1 MPEISYEIR
10 PSGPL
15 FEGVDVTGV
24 VDREITTTL
33 RELGL
38 LGQRLVV
45 QGSPRGVASGGGG
58 LRGSIY
64 TELRGTPGL
73 RSQIIAS
80 PLVYAPIVEVG
91 RRPGQ
96 RMPPHAPILLWTRRK
111 LGVSGEGAVHAAFLI
126 ARKIARRGTQ
136 GAFMFQRAYQRL
148 RPYAQQQF
156 QACAARISARLGG
169 GAA

>member
-1 MPEISYEIR
+1 MPEIRYEITAQ
-10 PSGPL
+10 GPL
-15 FEGVDVTGV
+15 FEADIAAAVDQ
-24 VDREITTTL
+24 EITATL

-45 QGSPRGVASGGGG
+45 QGAPRGVAAGSGG

-64 TELRGTPGL
+64 TELRGTPGQ
-73 RSQIIAS
+73 RSQLISS
-80 PLVYAPIVEVG
+80 PLIYAPIVELG

-96 RMPPHAPILLWTRRK
+96 RMPPAAPILLWTRRK
-111 LGVSGEGAVHAAFLI
+111 LGLSGSGAVHAAFLI

-148 RPYAQQQF
+148 RPVAQQQF
-156 QACAARISARLGG
+156 EACAARITARLGG
-169 GAA
+169 GPA